1 MPKIRFT
8 SEQLSHIFPEISTI
22 GTLPRKK
29 KKALKKRIV
38 RAVEE
43 YIVKMIRRES

>member
-8 SEQLSHIFPEISTI
+8 SEQLSSIFPEVSTI
-22 GTLPRKK
+22 GALPRKK

-38 RAVEE
+38 RVLEE
-43 YIVKMIRRES
+43 YIAEMIRRES